1 MNGSWIDV
9 ATTVGSAV
17 PVALGF
23 TDIQSAPPVELQA
36 AWHRQVVSAAMDHND
51 PSKYM
56 TSIRASSSVY
66 IFEGRVPTGSWEKP
80 PECQVVEVGSNSV
93 TSPYS
98 GNTATITLAPAS
110 FRKAL
115 PRLTGPEAVV
125 ANGPISLIDDAAAF
139 MVAIRDLP
147 WQPAVWADDGEV
159 VFEWIDDT
167 RHAVVSIEG
176 DGFIAYTL
184 LRGDEFVSG
193 ELAEAPANSLP
204 ADLKAY
210 LAAA

>member
-1 MNGSWIDV
+1 MISSWVDV
-9 ATTVGSAV
+9 AATVSSAV

-23 TDIQSAPPVELQA
+23 ADIQSVTPVEAQA
-36 AWHRQVVSAAMDHND
+36 AWHRQVASSAIDHRD

-56 TSIRASSSVY
+56 TSTRAASSVY
-66 IFEGRVPTGSWEKP
+66 ILEGRVPTGLWEQL

-98 GNTATITLAPAS
+98 GNAATITLAPAS

-115 PRLTGPEAVV
+115 PNLTGSEKIVV
-125 ANGPISLIDDAAAF
+125 KGPIKLIDDAAAF
-139 MVAIRDLP
+139 MVAIRNLS

-159 VFEWIDDT
+159 VFEWIDET

-184 LRGDEFVSG
+184 LQGEEFVSG
-193 ELAEAPANSLP
+193 ELAESPAHTLP

-210 LAAA
+210 LSAA